1 MSGYQDKQSLQYK
14 ALNSEKAAVLILTF
28 IIMTTLSAMTVAFL
42 YFTSIRLRSSIAGVE
57 YSQALWL
64 AEAGL
69 QRYMYLLKNDA
80 DYRDNYP
87 DLSDDLGKGSYLVRV
102 DENHKTYVLT
112 STGAVNVVNR
122 TITQSVVV
130 TKGVNTTVTPNKDW
144 NEIILLA
151 PES

>member
-1 MSGYQDKQSLQYK
+1 
-14 ALNSEKAAVLILTF
+14 
-28 IIMTTLSAMTVAFL
+28 
-42 YFTSIRLRSSIAGVE
+42 
-57 YSQALWL
+57 
-64 AEAGL
+64 
-69 QRYMYLLKNDA
+69 MYLLKNDA

-102 DENHKTYVLT
+102 DKNNKTYALT

-130 TKGVNTTVTPNKDW
+130 AKGVNTTVTPNKDW
-144 NEIILLA
+144 NEIILLT